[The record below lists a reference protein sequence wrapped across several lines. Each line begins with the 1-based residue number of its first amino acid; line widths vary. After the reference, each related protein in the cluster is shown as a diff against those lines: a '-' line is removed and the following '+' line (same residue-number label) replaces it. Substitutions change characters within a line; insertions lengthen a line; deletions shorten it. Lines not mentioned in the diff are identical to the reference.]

1 MDGRKKPC
9 GGLGFLTRT
18 PGRAAGKGDNM
29 KQIIKRITAVLA
41 VFSLLTVIG
50 TGTLASSLPETFTVT
65 KGQSLTMNYPMRLD
79 SRTDNGALAAEKT
92 GGGAEKYETTLNA
105 FGIFPIKKAEVTVAE
120 PKYVVSC
127 GRLFGLKMFTDGVLV
142 VGLSDIQTDSGTEN
156 PAEKAGLRE
165 GDVILTINGKE
176 VSTNEEVAAAVQD
189 CGGNPLKLQIQ
200 RKNMG
205 FEIEFTPVKSS
216 VSDKYMGGF
225 WVRDSSAGIG
235 TLTFY
240 DPDTGVFAGL
250 GHPICDIDTGE
261 ILPLMTGEIVDASLV
276 GVVKGVSGI
285 PGELRGVFVE
295 NTNIGTLKTNGETGV
310 YGFSGDSAFQGE
322 TVQVAYRQEVKLG
335 EAEILAT
342 VVPGEP
348 QRYRCV
354 IEKVNYNDDSPSK
367 NMVIHITDE
376 RLLEATGGIVQG
388 MSGSPILQ
396 DGKLIGAVT
405 HVFINEPEKGYAIFA
420 ENMLKTASE
429 TAAQQQEESK
439 AS

>member
-1 MDGRKKPC
+1 
-9 GGLGFLTRT
+9 
-18 PGRAAGKGDNM
+18 M

-50 TGTLASSLPETFTVT
+50 SGTLANSLPETFTVT
-65 KGQSLTMNYPMRLD
+65 KGQSLTMNYPLRLE
-79 SRTDNGALAAEKT
+79 SRTDSGALAAEKT
-92 GGGAEKYETTLNA
+92 GGGTEKYETTLNA
-105 FGIFPIKKAEVTVAE
+105 FGISPIKNAEVTVAE
-120 PKYVVSC
+120 PKYVIPS
-127 GRLFGLKMFTDGVLV
+127 GRLFGLKMFTAGVLV
-142 VGLSDIQTDSGTEN
+142 VGLSDIQTASGMEN
-156 PAEKAGLRE
+156 PAQKAGLRE
-165 GDVILTINGKE
+165 GDLILSIDSKE

-189 CGGNPLKLQIQ
+189 CGGKPLTLEVQ

-205 FEIEFTPVKSS
+205 FTVEFTPVKSS
-216 VSDKYMGGF
+216 VSGKYMGGF

-235 TLTFY
+235 TMTFY

-261 ILPLMTGEIVDASLV
+261 ILPLMTGEIVNANLV

-295 NTNIGTLKTNGETGV
+295 NTQIGTLKSNGETGV
-310 YGFSGDSAFQGE
+310 YGFSKDSGL
-322 TVQVAYRQEVKLG
+322 TGGKVQVAMKQEIKLG

-348 QRYRCV
+348 QRYQCM
-354 IEKVNYNDDSPSK
+354 IEKVNYNDQSPSK
-367 NMVIHITDE
+367 NMVIHITDK
-376 RLLEATGGIVQG
+376 RLLDATGGIVQG
-388 MSGSPILQ
+388 MSGSPIVQ

-429 TAAQQQEESK
+429 TAAQQSENK